1 MIVNL
6 LIKMKK
12 LLYISGILTF
22 FVLMS
27 FMYVDFFSSMT
38 KVDYIDGSKTL
49 KFTTKMNTNHISDAI
64 KINPNTA
71 GFEAEVKK
79 YVNNNFDVYINGS
92 PKTIT
97 FTGSQVSGETVWV
110 YFETGS
116 VSDISTLKIKNTI
129 LLSSF
134 PKQFNVVSIAYKGS
148 QKVMNFQRGKE
159 MNEVSF

>member
-110 YFETGS
+110 YFETGG
-116 VSDISTLKIKNTI
+116 VSDISTMKVKNTI
-129 LLSSF
+129 LLSAF
-134 PKQFNVVSIAYKGS
+134 PKQFNIVSVSYKGN

-159 MNEVSF
+159 VNEVSF

>member
-1 MIVNL
+1 
-6 LIKMKK
+6 MKK

-49 KFTTKMNTNHISDAI
+49 KFTTKMNTEHISDAI

-110 YFETGS
+110 YFETGG
-116 VSDISTLKIKNTI
+116 VPDISTMKVKNTI
-129 LLSSF
+129 LLSAF
-134 PKQFNVVSIAYKGS
+134 PKQLNIVSVSYKGS

-159 MNEVSF
+159 VNEVSF

>member
-12 LLYISGILTF
+12 LIYISGILTF

-79 YVNNNFDVYINGS
+79 YVNNNFDVYVNGS

-110 YFETGS
+110 YFESAG

-129 LLSSF
+129 LLSAF
-134 PKQFNVVSIAYKGS
+134 PKQINIVTVAYKGS

-159 MNEVSF
+159 VNEASF

>member
-1 MIVNL
+1 MIENL

-27 FMYVDFFSSMT
+27 FMNVDFFSSMT

-79 YVNNNFDVYINGS
+79 YVNNNFDVYV
-92 PKTIT
+92 KDRK
-97 FTGSQVSGETVWV
+97 
-110 YFETGS
+110 S
-116 VSDISTLKIKNTI
+116 V
-129 LLSSF
+129 
-134 PKQFNVVSIAYKGS
+134 V
-148 QKVMNFQRGKE
+148 
-159 MNEVSF
+159 